1 MLALAG
7 FAMILTFMVL
17 IMTNRLSAITALLLV
32 PVAFAVLTGFGGQM
46 GPMMLARWVTRR

>member
-32 PVAFAVLTGFGGQM
+32 PVAGL
-46 GPMMLARWVTRR
+46 PSR